1 MEDLYLNATRQT
13 PEVDFRFSRHH
24 LRMAGE
30 AYPENAAAFFTPLI
44 HACEAY
50 LVQSGDAPVTIDLAL
65 RYLNSASTK
74 LLFQFIGV
82 FDRVA
87 AAGRRVV
94 VEFRHDP
101 EDDMLIEFA
110 QDLAADYSWV
120 DVRLVEM
127 A

>member
-1 MEDLYLNATRQT
+1 MDDLFIAATRQS
-13 PEVDFRFSRHH
+13 PEVDFRFSQHS

-30 AYPENAAAFFTPLI
+30 AYPENATAFFAPLVQ
-44 HACEAY
+44 ACDAY
-50 LVQSGDAPVTIDLAL
+50 LTASGDAPVTIDLAL

-74 LLFQFIGV
+74 LLFQFVGL
-82 FDRVA
+82 FDRAASTGRKVA
-87 AAGRRVV
+87 IV
-94 VEFRHDP
+94 FQHDP

-120 DVRLVEM
+120 DVKLVET